1 MFSAL
6 TDPIKIGLSI
16 IVGLAVGAFLAW
28 AATCINYEGLR
39 VPFFGWQ
46 IIDGKIT
53 QQVNA
58 AKESG
63 RIEVRQQWAEAQRRA
78 DLKQIAK
85 VEAQQKQINAAD
97 AALVTTIAAHVG
109 QVAGLEAALA
119 DERKRKNAKPNAAG
133 SSACP
138 AISDGGMPDGVRN
151 ALNAIG
157 ATKP

>member
-1 MFSAL
+1 MTIAL
-6 TDPIKIGLSI
+6 TILKAIGWR
-16 IVGLAVGAFLAW
+16 GLVLIGALAALFAW
-28 AATCINYEGLR
+28 HLHGIS
-39 VPFFGWQ
+39 
-46 IIDGKIT
+46 
-53 QQVNA
+53 A

-133 SSACP
+133 TPAALACP
-138 AISDGGMPDGVRN
+138 AIPEGVRN

>member
-1 MFSAL
+1 MTIAL
-6 TDPIKIGLSI
+6 TILKAIGWRGLVLIGALTALFAWHLHSI
-16 IVGLAVGAFLAW
+16 S
-28 AATCINYEGLR
+28 
-39 VPFFGWQ
+39 
-46 IIDGKIT
+46 
-53 QQVNA
+53 A

-133 SSACP
+133 TPACP
-138 AISDGGMPDGVRN
+138 AIPDGVRN

>member
-1 MFSAL
+1 MTIAL
-6 TDPIKIGLSI
+6 TILKAIGWR
-16 IVGLAVGAFLAW
+16 GLVLIGALVALFAW
-28 AATCINYEGLR
+28 HLHGIS
-39 VPFFGWQ
+39 
-46 IIDGKIT
+46 
-53 QQVNA
+53 A
-58 AKESG
+58 AKETG

-97 AALVTTIAAHVG
+97 VALVTTIAAHVG

-119 DERKRKNAKPNAAG
+119 DERKRKNAKPNDAG
-133 SSACP
+133 TPACP
-138 AISDGGMPDGVRN
+138 AIPDGVRN

>member
-1 MFSAL
+1 MTIAL
-6 TDPIKIGLSI
+6 TILKAIGWR
-16 IVGLAVGAFLAW
+16 GLVLIGALAALFAW
-28 AATCINYEGLR
+28 HLHG
-39 VPFFGWQ
+39 VS
-46 IIDGKIT
+46 
-53 QQVNA
+53 A

-133 SSACP
+133 TPAAVACP
-138 AISDGGMPDGVRN
+138 VIPEGVRN

>member
-1 MFSAL
+1 MTIAL
-6 TDPIKIGLSI
+6 TILKAIGWR
-16 IVGLAVGAFLAW
+16 GLVLIGALVALFAW
-28 AATCINYEGLR
+28 HLHGIS
-39 VPFFGWQ
+39 
-46 IIDGKIT
+46 
-53 QQVNA
+53 A

-133 SSACP
+133 TSAAVACP
-138 AISDGGMPDGVRN
+138 VIPEGVRN